1 MKWDQTVN
9 KFQLNVLYIHV
20 HENLGEYVHRFI
32 FVFSL
37 LLNMTM
43 KGISAKRNWV
53 FATNS
58 EFITPISLELNV
70 ANLWYFRLTLFDLIE
85 FIAWNIKG
93 LQHQVYKIRKFEF
106 VAKTYFFACTYEN
119 I

>member
-1 MKWDQTVN
+1 MYIPLSRIVRTVHVMKWDQTVN

-43 KGISAKRNWV
+43 KGISAKGI
-53 FATNS
+53 
-58 EFITPISLELNV
+58 ESLPQTLN
-70 ANLWYFRLTLFDLIE
+70 L
-85 FIAWNIKG
+85 
-93 LQHQVYKIRKFEF
+93 
-106 VAKTYFFACTYEN
+106 
-119 I
+119 